1 MSHASPPY
9 PTHSTTIGPCVVDAT
24 ADATA
29 DAAAVLGVPEDD
41 GFYKVG
47 DVEM

>member
-1 MSHASPPY
+1 MHHRHTPPIPQPSAHAWLMPKE
-9 PTHSTTIGPCVVDAT
+9 
-24 ADATA
+24 DATA

-41 GFYKVG
+41 GFHKVG